1 MFSWSLWLQSP
12 RGRVSIVEGMS
23 RTTDVIRVITDELTR
38 RQQEIDQDEDLR
50 RIVLRVVIRDGR
62 PRSVLFEKLTEND
75 LTTRRPAH

>member
-1 MFSWSLWLQSP
+1 
-12 RGRVSIVEGMS
+12 MS

-62 PRSVLFEKLTEND
+62 PRSVLFEKLTEKD